1 MKEAVRRK
9 QIKRFGHVTD
19 MTEEEQGESV
29 QGGSRDRKERETV
42 KAKKHR
48 EKVILN

>member
-29 QGGSRDRKERETV
+29 QGGSRNRKEIERE
-42 KAKKHR
+42 R
-48 EKVILN
+48 PL